1 MYDSRGFLIRRL
13 YTRLSCARAHS
24 CGLLRRI
31 KLTVN
36 FTLNLLAPR
45 PARAQDERPRRP
57 GTCDATESSYLRHT
71 HTERCG
77 KRSPYVRTVYEAPG
91 RASYV
96 RLNITMVLGH
106 RQLAVLAV
114 GVRLGQVCEA
124 SLVVAAPEEPAA
136 DQERLPKLDEEVKRG
151 AALSACEEVCVP
163 RNVARDVLQLYRLNR
178 LCVGRPRRQHTTLL
192 ARLAAWRTCSVDIG
206 ASA

>member
-1 MYDSRGFLIRRL
+1 M
-13 YTRLSCARAHS
+13 
-24 CGLLRRI
+24 
-31 KLTVN
+31 
-36 FTLNLLAPR
+36 
-45 PARAQDERPRRP
+45 
-57 GTCDATESSYLRHT
+57 
-71 HTERCG
+71 
-77 KRSPYVRTVYEAPG
+77 
-91 RASYV
+91 

-106 RQLAVLAV
+106 CQLTVLAV

-163 RNVARDVLQLYRLNR
+163 RNVARCPTTIGSTG
-178 LCVGRPRRQHTTLL
+178 CVWDDPDDNTQPLL
-192 ARLAAWRTCSVDIG
+192 AQQAAWRTCSVDIG